1 MKATLKDMLSNQF
14 RDAKEDAYHLEQ
26 SHNYMENQVVW
37 ESRQK
42 DLKRPQPGALVFYGP
57 LRNPNEPPRYLYNK
71 DLFYLKYGNTKKKKY
86 VLSLHKIHVILFPE
100 EDLEERLK
108 RWKVNY
114 RENKLLNSLM
124 TFIRNRVIWERVH
137 DFQLGIESYQIKI
150 NLNAPTLI
158 FPGIEECNPFSI
170 VDKLTMGL
178 IYLNSKEEKRVMY
191 LIVLS
196 KFCDATLEKAV
207 VRISTATISM
217 TLKELGTPLHDV
229 IDTVA
234 QTFLTVV
241 ASHKDETAR
250 LQKKQLL

>member
-108 RWKVNY
+108 RWELKSSKSSESKPDVGNGGADGVAQV
-114 RENKLLNSLM
+114 RIRGGGWLLIL
-124 TFIRNRVIWERVH
+124 
-137 DFQLGIESYQIKI
+137 
-150 NLNAPTLI
+150 
-158 FPGIEECNPFSI
+158 
-170 VDKLTMGL
+170 
-178 IYLNSKEEKRVMY
+178 
-191 LIVLS
+191 
-196 KFCDATLEKAV
+196 V
-207 VRISTATISM
+207 VRMRSICCYHLDLILIRIRLEAV
-217 TLKELGTPLHDV
+217 EDV
-229 IDTVA
+229 RQWSFDD
-234 QTFLTVV
+234 L
-241 ASHKDETAR
+241 
-250 LQKKQLL
+250 